1 MVFQSS
7 TWKSKIDDVFSFYQ
21 SQLIK
26 TDWASR
32 KREFM
37 EDCSLICVLDPY
49 TIKQH
54 TLVASLGSFP
64 TGENSGL
71 VKDKQ
76 DLNIVDLPCGSFLL
90 SLESPLMTVLFLA
103 KHLSRVCIFQVDLS
117 VSSLCRCFITPSL
130 LERFQFHHKDI
141 WGG

>member
-1 MVFQSS
+1 
-7 TWKSKIDDVFSFYQ
+7 
-21 SQLIK
+21 
-26 TDWASR
+26 
-32 KREFM
+32 M

-64 TGENSGL
+64 TGENSGV

-76 DLNIVDLPCGSFLL
+76 DLNIADLPCGSFLL
-90 SLESPLMTVLFLA
+90 SLESLLMTVLILA
-103 KHLSRVCIFQVDLS
+103 KHLSRGVYIFQVDLS

-130 LERFQFHHKDI
+130 LERFQFHNKDI